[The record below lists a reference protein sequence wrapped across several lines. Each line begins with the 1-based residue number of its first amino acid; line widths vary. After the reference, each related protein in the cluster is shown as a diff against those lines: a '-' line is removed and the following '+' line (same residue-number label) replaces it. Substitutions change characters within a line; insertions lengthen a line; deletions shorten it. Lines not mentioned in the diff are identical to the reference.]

1 MKEVQ
6 SMKTTTKLITL
17 LASVTLLTACGN
29 NQKAEDSFTNNKEP
43 QTEQTTQST
52 ETSKPTETTET
63 TEQKQETETDT
74 THAYVVSTED
84 YLEMYHPQLGGT
96 YPIGTKAF
104 VYNYMQ
110 GKTQVHTAVIPTSST
125 EAGVAIFENQREA
138 TLFTQW
144 LNSVN
149 DKNTMTYDMQ
159 TNLDYFYTNVYT
171 NY

>member
-1 MKEVQ
+1 
-6 SMKTTTKLITL
+6 MKTRTKLITL

-29 NQKAEDSFTNNKEP
+29 NQKPEDSFTNSKEP

-52 ETSKPTETTET
+52 ETSKSTETSESTEQQQQQEVT
-63 TEQKQETETDT
+63 TEK
-74 THAYVVSTED
+74 AYVVNYSD
-84 YLEMYHPQLGGT
+84 YMQTYHPQLGGT
-96 YPIGTKAF
+96 YPVGTKAF
-104 VYNYMQ
+104 IYTYMQ
-110 GKTQVHTAVIPTSST
+110 CESYVHTAVIPLKSYD
-125 EAGVAIFENQREA
+125 AGIAIFESQREA

-159 TNLDYFYTNVYT
+159 TNLDYFYQNVYT

>member
-1 MKEVQ
+1 
-6 SMKTTTKLITL
+6 MKTTTKLITL

-29 NQKAEDSFTNNKEP
+29 NQKPCDCFTNDKEP
-43 QTEQTTQST
+43 QTEQTSKTA

-63 TEQKQETETDT
+63 SEQTETVT
-74 THAYVVSTED
+74 NSAYVVNYSE
-84 YLEMYHPQLGGT
+84 YMEMYHPQLGGT
-96 YPIGTKAF
+96 YPAGTKAF
-104 VYNYMQ
+104 IYTYMQ
-110 GKTQVHTAVIPTSST
+110 GKTYIHTAVIPLKSYD
-125 EAGVAIFENQREA
+125 AGIAIFDSQRDA

-159 TNLDYFYTNVYT
+159 TNLDYFYKNVYT

>member
-1 MKEVQ
+1 
-6 SMKTTTKLITL
+6 MKTTTKLITL

-29 NQKAEDSFTNNKEP
+29 NQKAEDTFTNNKEP
-43 QTEQTTQST
+43 QTTQTTKST
-52 ETSKPTETTET
+52 ETSKPTETSET
-63 TEQKQETETDT
+63 TEQQTETAT
-74 THAYVVSTED
+74 LGAYVVTTED
-84 YLEMYHPQLGGT
+84 YLDKYNPQLGGT
-96 YPIGTKAF
+96 YPAGTKAF

-110 GKTQVHTAVIPTSST
+110 GKTQVHTAVIPTYST
-125 EAGVAIFENQREA
+125 EAGVAIFESQKEA

-171 NY
+171 SY

>member
-1 MKEVQ
+1 
-6 SMKTTTKLITL
+6 MKTTTKLITL
-17 LASVTLLTACGN
+17 LAGVTLLTACGN
-29 NQKAEDSFTNNKEP
+29 TQKPDDYFTNDKEP

-52 ETSKPTETTET
+52 ETTKSTEQTKQTETVTYN
-63 TEQKQETETDT
+63 
-74 THAYVVSTED
+74 AYVVNTED

-96 YPIGTKAF
+96 YPAGTKAF

-125 EAGVAIFENQREA
+125 EAGVAIFESQREA

-144 LNSVN
+144 VNTVN

-159 TNLDYFYTNVYT
+159 TNLDYFYKNVYT

>member
-1 MKEVQ
+1 
-6 SMKTTTKLITL
+6 MKTTTKLITL

-43 QTEQTTQST
+43 QTTQTTQST
-52 ETSKPTETTET
+52 ETSKATETTET
-63 TEQKQETETDT
+63 TEQTETVT
-74 THAYVVSTED
+74 NGAYVVSTND

-96 YPIGTKAF
+96 YPPGTKAF
-104 VYNYMQ
+104 IYTYMQ
-110 GKTQVHTAVIPTSST
+110 GKNYIHTAVIPTSSL
-125 EAGVAIFENQREA
+125 EAGVAIFESQREA

-159 TNLDYFYTNVYT
+159 TNLDYFYKNVYT

>member
-1 MKEVQ
+1 
-6 SMKTTTKLITL
+6 MKTTTKLITL

-29 NQKAEDSFTNNKEP
+29 NKKAEDTFTNNKEP

-52 ETSKPTETTET
+52 ETSKATETTET
-63 TEQKQETETDT
+63 STEQEQVT
-74 THAYVVSTED
+74 THAYVVSTDE
-84 YLEMYHPQLGGT
+84 YLATYHPQLGGT
-96 YPIGTKAF
+96 CSAGQKAF

-110 GKTQVHTAVIPTSST
+110 GKTKAHTAVIPTFST
-125 EAGVAIFENQREA
+125 EAGVAIFESQREA

-149 DKNTMTYDMQ
+149 DKNTMQYDMQ
-159 TNLDYFYTNVYT
+159 TNLDYFYKNVYT

>member
-1 MKEVQ
+1 
-6 SMKTTTKLITL
+6 MKTKTKLITL

-29 NQKAEDSFTNNKEP
+29 TQKPCECFTNEKEP

-52 ETSKPTETTET
+52 ETTKPTETSETREQTET
-63 TEQKQETETDT
+63 VTNGV
-74 THAYVVSTED
+74 YVVSTED

-96 YPIGTKAF
+96 YPVGTKAF

-110 GKTQVHTAVIPTSST
+110 DKTQIHSAVIPTSSL
-125 EAGVAIFENQREA
+125 EAGVAIFESQREA

-159 TNLDYFYTNVYT
+159 TNLDYFYKNVYT
-171 NY
+171 SY

>member
-1 MKEVQ
+1 
-6 SMKTTTKLITL
+6 MKTTTKLITL
-17 LASVTLLTACGN
+17 IASVTLLTACGKT
-29 NQKAEDSFTNNKEP
+29 QKPCECFTNEKEP

-52 ETSKPTETTET
+52 ETSKSTETNET
-63 TEQKQETETDT
+63 TEQTETVT
-74 THAYVVSTED
+74 THAYVVSTDD
-84 YLEMYHPQLGGT
+84 YLATYHPQLGGT
-96 YPIGTKAF
+96 YPVGTKAF

-110 GKTQVHTAVIPTSST
+110 GKTQVHTAVIPTYST
-125 EAGVAIFENQREA
+125 EAGVAIFESQREA

-159 TNLDYFYTNVYT
+159 TNLDYFYKNVYT

>member
-1 MKEVQ
+1 
-6 SMKTTTKLITL
+6 MKTRTKLITL

-29 NQKAEDSFTNNKEP
+29 NQKAEDSFTNSKEP
-43 QTEQTTQST
+43 QTTQTTQST
-52 ETSKPTETTET
+52 ETTKPTETTESS
-63 TEQKQETETDT
+63 TEQEHVT
-74 THAYVVSTED
+74 THAYVVSTDD
-84 YLEMYHPQLGGT
+84 YLATYHPQLGGT
-96 YPIGTKAF
+96 YPVGTKAF
-104 VYNYMQ
+104 VYNYIQ
-110 GKTQVHTAVIPTSST
+110 GKTQVHSAVIPTSSI

-149 DKNTMTYDMQ
+149 DKNTMQYDMQ

>member
-1 MKEVQ
+1 
-6 SMKTTTKLITL
+6 MKTKTKLFAL

-29 NQKAEDSFTNNKEP
+29 NQKPCECFTNNKEP

-52 ETSKPTETTET
+52 ETTKPTETTET
-63 TEQKQETETDT
+63 STEQEQVT

-84 YLEMYHPQLGGT
+84 YLATYHPQLGGT
-96 YPIGTKAF
+96 YPVGTKAF

-110 GKTQVHTAVIPTSST
+110 GKNQVHTAVIPTSSL
-125 EAGVAIFENQREA
+125 EAGVAIFESQREA

>member
-1 MKEVQ
+1 
-6 SMKTTTKLITL
+6 MKTRTKLITL

-29 NQKAEDSFTNNKEP
+29 NQKAEDSFTNNKEH
-43 QTEQTTQST
+43 QTTQT
-52 ETSKPTETTET
+52 TQRTETTET
-63 TEQKQETETDT
+63 SETAETTQQQTETT
-74 THAYVVSTED
+74 THAYVVSTDD
-84 YLEMYHPQLGGT
+84 YLNTYHPQLGGT
-96 YPIGTKAF
+96 YPAGTKAF

-110 GKTQVHTAVIPTSST
+110 GKTQIHTAVIPTYSL
-125 EAGVAIFENQREA
+125 EAGVAIFESQREA

-159 TNLDYFYTNVYT
+159 TNLDYFYQNVYT

>member
-1 MKEVQ
+1 
-6 SMKTTTKLITL
+6 MKTRTKLITL

-29 NQKAEDSFTNNKEP
+29 NQKPDDCFTNAKEP

-52 ETSKPTETTET
+52 ETTKSTEQTQQTETVTNGV
-63 TEQKQETETDT
+63 
-74 THAYVVSTED
+74 YVVNTED
-84 YLEMYHPQLGGT
+84 YLEMYHAQLGGT
-96 YPIGTKAF
+96 YPVGTKAF
-104 VYNYMQ
+104 IYTYMQ
-110 GKTQVHTAVIPTSST
+110 GKNYIHTAVIPTSSL
-125 EAGVAIFENQREA
+125 EAGVAIFENQKEA

-159 TNLDYFYTNVYT
+159 TNLDYFYKNVYT